1 MDGSRSVN
9 SALLEQ
15 KGVRMESRINL
26 SYFYG
31 KEAEQYSFYKIP
43 KLLFTDE
50 SFKKISVE
58 AKVLYGLMLDRMSL
72 SMKNQW
78 LDGEGRAYIYYSLE
92 DIMEALGCSNKKAI
106 TIMKELDSET
116 GIGLIEKKRQGQGK
130 PTMIYLKQFVVQDIQ
145 KCNNYISGE
154 KTAFPEM
161 KNLHVLKCKNVMS
174 RSEEN
179 TLPEVKNLHTNNNN
193 INNTELSNT
202 ESNHIISENDGMGFD
217 VEAYS
222 EKIKENIELAILL
235 ERYPYDR
242 ELLTGIF
249 NLILETVLC
258 KNKSIIVASSEY
270 PTELVRSKFLKLNS
284 SHIEYAMEC
293 LEKNTS
299 KIHNIKKYLLAALFN
314 APTTISGYYRMEV
327 NHDFPQFV
335 SGNRN

>member
-1 MDGSRSVN
+1 
-9 SALLEQ
+9 
-15 KGVRMESRINL
+15 MEDRIKL

-31 KEAEQYSFYKIP
+31 READQYSFYKIP
-43 KLLFTDE
+43 KLLFTE
-50 SFKKISVE
+50 EYFKKISVE

-78 LDGEGRAYIYYSLE
+78 FDTEGRAYIYYSLE
-92 DIMEALGCSNKKAI
+92 DIMDALGCSNKKAI
-106 TIMKELDSET
+106 SIMKELDIEA

-130 PTMIYLKQFVVQDIQ
+130 PTMIYLKQFMIQDVQ
-145 KCNNYISGE
+145 KCNNYTSGE
-154 KTAFPEM
+154 KSVISEV

-174 RSEEN
+174 RSEEF
-179 TLPEVKNLHTNNNN
+179 THPEVKKLHTNKNN

-222 EKIKENIELAILL
+222 KIIKENIELDILL

-249 NLILETVLC
+249 DLILETVLC
-258 KNKSIIVASSEY
+258 QNKSIVVASSEY
-270 PTELVRSKFLKLNS
+270 PAELVRSKFLKLNMF
-284 SHIEYAMEC
+284 HVEYAMDC
-293 LEKNTS
+293 MRKNTS

-314 APTTISGYYRMEV
+314 APSTISGYYQAEV
-327 NHDFPQFV
+327 NYDLPQFAV
-335 SGNRN
+335 ND

>member
-1 MDGSRSVN
+1 
-9 SALLEQ
+9 
-15 KGVRMESRINL
+15 MEDRIKL

-31 KEAEQYSFYKIP
+31 READQYSFYKIP
-43 KLLFTDE
+43 KLLFTE
-50 SFKKISVE
+50 EYFKKISVE

-78 LDGEGRAYIYYSLE
+78 FDTEGRAYIYYSLE
-92 DIMEALGCSNKKAI
+92 DIMDALGCSNKKAI
-106 TIMKELDSET
+106 SIMKELDIEA

-130 PTMIYLKQFVVQDIQ
+130 PTMIYLKQFMIQDVQ
-145 KCNNYISGE
+145 KCNNYTSGE
-154 KTAFPEM
+154 KSVISEV

-174 RSEEN
+174 RSEEF
-179 TLPEVKNLHTNNNN
+179 THPEVKKLHTNKNN

-222 EKIKENIELAILL
+222 EIIKENIELDILL

-242 ELLTGIF
+242 ELLIGIF
-249 NLILETVLC
+249 DLILETVLC

-270 PTELVRSKFLKLNS
+270 PAELVRSKFLKLNMF
-284 SHIEYAMEC
+284 HVEYAMDC
-293 LEKNTS
+293 MRKNTS

-314 APTTISGYYRMEV
+314 APSTISGYYQAEV
-327 NHDFPQFV
+327 NHDLPQYAA
-335 SGNRN
+335 NDK